1 MWLFALPAVLI
12 NVVIILIPAL
22 LTFAAAF
29 VVWDGVGVPV
39 WAGFANFQRMSDDPV
54 FWSSLGNNLVWTLIF
69 LTVPVIM
76 ALVMAAALLVAPKGR
91 LFVQCVIFLPRI
103 LAVAVIGRIFQG
115 MIFSP
120 VTGVVAWL
128 NERGFSIADPLADP
142 DRSLYAV
149 AAVDIWHWWGF
160 LAVVFLAAMRQ
171 ISIDQIEAAR
181 LDGAGFFTLMRY
193 VLLPGIQPTLALMM
207 ILTVIWSFQV
217 FEFIYIVTRGGPAYG
232 SEVLATLAYRHAFFE
247 GDIGQ
252 AAAVSCVMSLFGL
265 CATAVYMRLQRFS
278 MLSRPLPKS
287 ISTR

>member
-22 LTFAAAF
+22 LTFATAF
-29 VVWDGVGVPV
+29 VVWDGVGLPV

-91 LFVQCVIFLPRI
+91 LVVQCIIFLPRI

-181 LDGAGFFTLMRY
+181 LDGAGFFTLLRY
-193 VLLPGIQPTLALMM
+193 VLLPGIRPTLALMM

-265 CATAVYMRLQRFS
+265 CATAVYMRLQIREGAQS
-278 MLSRPLPKS
+278 A
-287 ISTR
+287 

>member
-1 MWLFALPAVLI
+1 MWLFALPAILI

-22 LTFAAAF
+22 LTFVAAF
-29 VVWDGVGVPV
+29 VAWDGIGIPV
-39 WAGFANFQRMSDDPV
+39 WAGLDNFRRMFDDPV
-54 FWSSLGNNLVWTLIF
+54 FWSALLNNFVWTLIF

-76 ALVMAAALLVAPKGR
+76 ALIMAAALLVAPAGR
-91 LFVQCVIFLPRI
+91 LVVQCIIFLPRI

-142 DRSLYAV
+142 DRSLFAV

-171 ISIDQIEAAR
+171 ISIDLIEAAR
-181 LDGAGFFTLMRY
+181 LDGAGFFALMRH
-193 VLLPGIQPTLALMM
+193 VLLPGIRPTLTLML

-217 FEFIYIVTRGGPAYG
+217 FEFVYIVTRGGPAYG

-265 CATAVYMRLQRFS
+265 CATAVYMRLQIREAA
-278 MLSRPLPKS
+278 LSA
-287 ISTR
+287 

>member
-12 NVVIILIPAL
+12 NVVIILVPAL

-29 VVWDGVGVPV
+29 VVWDGVGIPA
-39 WAGFANFQRMSDDPV
+39 WAGFANFRHMFDDPV
-54 FWSSLGNNLVWTLIF
+54 FWSSLTNNFVWTLIF

-76 ALVMAAALLVAPKGR
+76 ALVMAAALLVAPAGR
-91 LFVQCVIFLPRI
+91 LVVQCIIFLPRI

-120 VTGVVAWL
+120 ATGLLAWL
-128 NERGFSIADPLADP
+128 NERGFSLADPLADP
-142 DRSLYAV
+142 DRSLFAV

-171 ISIDQIEAAR
+171 ISVDQIEAAR
-181 LDGAGFFTLMRY
+181 LDGAGFFALMRY
-193 VLLPGIQPTLALMM
+193 VLLPGIRPTLALML

-265 CATAVYMRLQRFS
+265 IATALYMRLQIREGA
-278 MLSRPLPKS
+278 LSR
-287 ISTR
+287 

>member
-29 VVWDGVGVPV
+29 VVWDGVGVPA
-39 WAGFANFQRMSDDPV
+39 WAGFANFQRMFDDPV

-171 ISIDQIEAAR
+171 ISIDQIDAAR
-181 LDGAGFFTLMRY
+181 LDGAGFFALMRY
-193 VLLPGIQPTLALMM
+193 VLLPGIRPTLTLML

-217 FEFIYIVTRGGPAYG
+217 FEFIFIVTQGGPAYG
-232 SEVLATLAYRHAFFE
+232 SEVLSTLAYRHAFFR
-247 GDIGQ
+247 GDVGQ
-252 AAAVSCVMSLFGL
+252 AAAAASVMSLFGL
-265 CATAVYMRLQRFS
+265 CATAAYLRLQLRDS
-278 MLSRPLPKS
+278 AHAA
-287 ISTR
+287 

>member
-1 MWLFALPAVLI
+1 MWLFALPALLI
-12 NVVIILIPAL
+12 NVCIILIPAL
-22 LTFAAAF
+22 LTLAGAF
-29 VVWDGVGVPV
+29 FLWDGIGTPV
-39 WAGFANFQRMSDDPV
+39 WAGLVNFRALFDDPV
-54 FWSSLGNNLVWTLIF
+54 FWSALTNNFIWTAIF
-69 LTVPVIM
+69 LIVPTCM
-76 ALVMAAALLVAPKGR
+76 ALIMAAALMTVPHSR
-91 LFVQCVIFLPRI
+91 IVVQSIIFLPRI
-103 LAVAVIGRIFQG
+103 LAAAITGRIFQG

-120 VTGVVAWL
+120 ATGLVAWL
-128 NERGFSIADPLADP
+128 NERGFSISDPLADP

-193 VLLPGIQPTLALMM
+193 VLLPGIRPTLSLML

-217 FEFIYIVTRGGPAYG
+217 FEFIFIVTRGGPAYG

-265 CATAVYMRLQRFS
+265 CATAVYIRLQIREGA
-278 MLSRPLPKS
+278 LS
-287 ISTR
+287 

>member
-1 MWLFALPAVLI
+1 MWLFALPAILI
-12 NVVIILIPAL
+12 NVCIILIPAL

-29 VVWDGVGVPV
+29 VAWDGVGIPA
-39 WAGFANFQRMSDDPV
+39 WAGLTNFQRMFDDPV
-54 FWSSLGNNLVWTLIF
+54 FWSALTNNFTWTLIF
-69 LTVPVIM
+69 LTVPVAM
-76 ALVMAAALLVAPKGR
+76 ALVMAAALLMAPAGR
-91 LFVQCVIFLPRI
+91 LVVQCIIFVPRI

-120 VTGVVAWL
+120 ATGVIAWL
-128 NERGFSIADPLADP
+128 NNHGFSIADPLADP
-142 DRSLYAV
+142 DRSLFAV

-181 LDGAGFFTLMRY
+181 LDGAGFFALMRH
-193 VLLPGIQPTLALMM
+193 VLLPGIRPTLSLML

-265 CATAVYMRLQRFS
+265 CATAIYIRLQIREGA
-278 MLSRPLPKS
+278 LSR
-287 ISTR
+287 